1 MKYWY
6 NLIYETHSRNIIK
19 FTKSWLDN
27 ILKVAPRSQLIN
39 FFKICLR
46 NKRSYIMI
54 NASNKGIYIEFWR
67 KNNTT
72 LVYLLSNC
80 QQVLKIF

>member
-1 MKYWY
+1 M
-6 NLIYETHSRNIIK
+6 T
-19 FTKSWLDN
+19 
-27 ILKVAPRSQLIN
+27 
-39 FFKICLR
+39 
-46 NKRSYIMI
+46 
-54 NASNKGIYIEFWR
+54 NASSEVICEEFWR